1 MNGFDVSTSFAS
13 QSTEEGAMAVQDMEE
28 GVSADVDLGMVE
40 VVCYRVVAL
49 QRLVT

>member
-1 MNGFDVSTSFAS
+1 MNGSVVSTSFAS
-13 QSTEEGAMAVQDMEE
+13 QSMEEGAMADQDMEVV
-28 GVSADVDLGMVE
+28 VSADVDLGMVE